1 MGLKHETL
9 HFGLGS
15 MDTAQ
20 YTITNYNPSA
30 KYFSMR
36 VTYSMGAGGRQTVV
50 DFVYNQSA
58 QTPDFV
64 WDSENPTNHYV
75 SDWCIFSKRNL

>member
-1 MGLKHETL
+1 MGLNHETEQ
-9 HFGLGS
+9 FGLGS

-20 YTITNYNPSA
+20 YTVNYDPSA
-30 KYFSMR
+30 EYFSMS
-36 VTYSMGAGGRQTVV
+36 VTYSMGAGGKQTVV
-50 DFVYNQSA
+50 SFVYNQSA

-75 SDWCIFSKRNL
+75 SN